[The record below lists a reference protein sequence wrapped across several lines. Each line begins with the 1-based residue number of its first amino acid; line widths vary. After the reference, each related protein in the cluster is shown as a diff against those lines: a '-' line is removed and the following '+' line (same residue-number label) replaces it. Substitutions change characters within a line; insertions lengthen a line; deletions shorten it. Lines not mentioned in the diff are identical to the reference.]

1 MKIIEN
7 IFNPSTLNIM
17 LDIKATGENPG
28 CRVLSIGLVHF
39 TESGIED
46 SICILPSIE
55 DQSGVDES
63 DTLDWWETQS
73 ADKRNVFADNII
85 SGGSVKD
92 AANEM
97 KEFIDKCVENHMDR
111 FISEGKPGIRIWGN
125 GVASNNV
132 ILAKMFRDNGVQD
145 IPWNTSGDYCYR
157 TLIKTLNIV
166 NPRMPHVIKHTALDD
181 AIHRVNV
188 LIETLK
194 NAGD

>member
-1 MKIIEN
+1 MEIMEN
-7 IFNPSTLNIM
+7 VFNPSTLNIM
-17 LDIKATGENPG
+17 LDIKATGGNPG
-28 CRVLSIGLVHF
+28 CRVLSIGLVYF
-39 TESGIED
+39 TESGIKD
-46 SICILPSIE
+46 STCILPSIE

-63 DTLDWWETQS
+63 DTLEWWKTQS

-85 SGGSVKD
+85 SGVGVED

-97 KEFIDKCVENHMDR
+97 KEFIDKCIKNHIDR
-111 FISEGKPGIRIWGN
+111 FTSEGKPGIRIWGN

-166 NPRMPHVIKHTALDD
+166 NPRMPHVINRTTLDD
-181 AIHRVNV
+181 AMYRANV